1 VERGGEGGDWFF
13 THVVMKKRGGRKD
26 KDNNGNEDDA
36 EVNRWFQR
44 HYQLDIES
52 GY

>member
-1 VERGGEGGDWFF
+1 
-13 THVVMKKRGGRKD
+13 MKKRGGRKD